1 MYIYIFQFFTYIR
14 MFMVSTIIMFI
25 STSKDA
31 GPIHELSHEYYPVF
45 RCVFLI
51 AYFFLLYGISI
62 FIWKRSKID
71 FDRVLR
77 VSYAHTYQVSWKS
90 IYLFMII

>member
-1 MYIYIFQFFTYIR
+1 
-14 MFMVSTIIMFI
+14 MVSTIIMFI

-77 VSYAHTYQVSWKS
+77 VSYAHTYQVSDVH
-90 IYLFMII
+90 IINSVGVYRMCIKTS